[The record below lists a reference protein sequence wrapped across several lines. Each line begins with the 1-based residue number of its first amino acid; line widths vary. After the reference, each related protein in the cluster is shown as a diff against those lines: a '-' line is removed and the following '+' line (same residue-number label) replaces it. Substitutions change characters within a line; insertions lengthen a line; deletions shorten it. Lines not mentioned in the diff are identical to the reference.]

1 MDKIIELVAQDPLRV
16 KALDAVYQ
24 LALPQC
30 YIAAGFVRNLVWDH
44 LHQFTQSTPLNDV
57 DVIYFDT
64 DEADVNQ
71 CLAYE
76 AKLKQLM
83 PQLNWQVRNQ
93 AKMHLRNND
102 VPYLSS
108 FDAMRHWPEKETA
121 VAIRQTA
128 KDEFECIA
136 VFGFESLF
144 ALQVT
149 YNPLRPREVFDER
162 VESKGW
168 LVKWPWLNF
177 DAE

>member
-1 MDKIIELVAQDPLRV
+1 MDRIIELVAQDPLRV

-44 LHQFTQSTPLNDV
+44 LHQFEQPTVLNDV
-57 DVIYFDT
+57 DVIYFDD
-64 DEADVNQ
+64 DETNVNRY
-71 CLAYE
+71 LAYE

-102 VPYLSS
+102 APYLSS
-108 FDAMRHWPEKETA
+108 LDAMMHWPEKETA
-121 VAIRQTA
+121 VAIGQTD
-128 KDEFECIA
+128 KGEYECIA
-136 VFGFESLF
+136 AFGFESLF
-144 ALQVT
+144 ALKVT
-149 YNPLRPREVFDER
+149 HNPLRPREVFDER

-168 LVKWPWLNF
+168 LVKWPLLKVV
-177 DAE
+177 

>member
-1 MDKIIELVAQDPLRV
+1 MDKIIKLVVQDPLRV

-30 YIAAGFVRNLVWDH
+30 YIAAGFVRNFVWDH
-44 LHQFTQSTPLNDV
+44 LHQFGQPTALNDV

-64 DEADVNQ
+64 DEADANQ
-71 CLAYE
+71 YLVYE

-102 VPYLSS
+102 RPYLSS
-108 FDAMRHWPEKETA
+108 LDAMRHWPEKETA
-121 VAIRQTA
+121 VAIRRIA
-128 KDEFECIA
+128 KGEYECIA
-136 VFGFESLF
+136 AFGFESLF

-149 YNPLRPREVFDER
+149 HNPLRPREVFDGR
-162 VESKGW
+162 VKTKGW
-168 LVKWPWLNF
+168 LVKWPLLKVV
-177 DAE
+177 